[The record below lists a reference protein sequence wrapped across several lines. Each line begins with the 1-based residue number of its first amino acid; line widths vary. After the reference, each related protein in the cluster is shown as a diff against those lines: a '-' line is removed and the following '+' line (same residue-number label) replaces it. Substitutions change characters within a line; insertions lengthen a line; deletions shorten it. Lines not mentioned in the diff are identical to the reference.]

1 MVRGLERFRDHFQNF
16 TNQYVLIG
24 GVACDLALDEAGF
37 NFRATQDLDIVLC
50 IEALDR
56 PFVEVFW
63 EFIRAGE
70 YQIQEKSTGEKQFY
84 RFKKPKAA
92 GFPAMLELFSRAP
105 EVLTAVGDSHLTPV
119 PVEEEAAS
127 LSAILLD
134 DDYYAWIQK
143 GQQLLRGVSVV
154 DPKHIIPLKAR
165 AWLDL
170 RARKANGEPIDS
182 KKIKKHRNDVFRLFP
197 VLTPEPISDVP
208 ESIKGDMRK
217 FLSAMGEEEIDLA
230 ALEVGARTKSEVLE
244 NLTTIYGL

>member
-16 TNQYVLIG
+16 TSQYVLIG
-24 GVACDLALDEAGF
+24 GVACDLALDEAGL

-84 RFKKPKAA
+84 RFKNPKDA

-105 EVLTAVGDSHLTPV
+105 DVLKAVGDSHLTPV
-119 PVEEEAAS
+119 PVEEAAAS

-134 DDYYAWIQK
+134 EDYYAWIQK
-143 GQQLLRGVSVV
+143 GKQLLRGVSVV
-154 DPKHIIPLKAR
+154 VPKHIIPLKAR

-197 VLTPEPISDVP
+197 VLTPEPITDVP
-208 ESIKGDMRK
+208 ASIKEDMRK

-230 ALEVGARTKSEVLE
+230 ALELATRTKGEVLD